1 MNQNT
6 QVLLLE
12 SHFLLAHTLLLTFRG
27 LWGLE
32 SGYGSRS
39 KGEQWVLR
47 TVNFALWSD
56 CLRKATKVSP
66 ENAGST
72 PQMRWEG

>member
-32 SGYGSRS
+32 SGYGSIQRRAVGPEDS
-39 KGEQWVLR
+39 QL
-47 TVNFALWSD
+47 
-56 CLRKATKVSP
+56 CLVERL
-66 ENAGST
+66 
-72 PQMRWEG
+72 PQESH